1 MSIFSRASSSL
12 QRVLMGGPTHLQTGN
27 LAPELGVMSTDGG
40 IVSVADLRGQ
50 PWVLYFYPKD
60 ETPGCTAQACAFR
73 DRYQDFVDAG
83 ADVVGVSADDA
94 SSHDGFKRH
103 HNLPFTLLSDPG
115 GAGARAFGVKK
126 TLGLIAGRVTFVI
139 DRGGIIRLRWD
150 SQLKATKHIGEAL
163 AVVKQLAPA

>member
-1 MSIFSRASSSL
+1 MGEWIAVGEMAPDFSALDDRSHTVTLSSL
-12 QRVLMGGPTHLQTGN
+12 
-27 LAPELGVMSTDGG
+27 
-40 IVSVADLRGQ
+40 RGR
-50 PWVLYFYPKD
+50 PVVLYFYPKD

-94 SSHDGFKRH
+94 ASHDGFKRH

-163 AVVKQLAPA
+163 AVVKQLASA